1 MVESLVRTL
10 APEKPSVGLLLW
22 LQVVVSKVDVLL
34 DATLLL
40 FGDIL

>member
-1 MVESLVRTL
+1 MRTL
-10 APEKPSVGLLLW
+10 APEKPGVHLLLW
-22 LQVVVSKVDVLL
+22 LQVVVSKVYVLL